1 MSNQNLNKTMLWH
14 MRLGHMSERGLVE
27 LSKQGV
33 LGVYKI
39 EPLKFC
45 EDCVLGKSSR
55 VKFSTGI
62 HNSKGTLDFMLICV
76 GLHRQLL

>member
-1 MSNQNLNKTMLWH
+1 
-14 MRLGHMSERGLVE
+14 MSEIDLKE
-27 LSKQGV
+27 LSKQGILDV
-33 LGVYKI
+33 NKVESLR
-39 EPLKFC
+39 FC

-76 GLHRQLL
+76 GLHRQLF